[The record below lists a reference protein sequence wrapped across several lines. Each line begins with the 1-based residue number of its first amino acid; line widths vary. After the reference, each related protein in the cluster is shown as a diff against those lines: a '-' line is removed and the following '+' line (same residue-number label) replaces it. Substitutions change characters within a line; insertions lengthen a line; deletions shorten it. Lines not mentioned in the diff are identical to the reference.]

1 MGGWGIDDGEVDEL
15 TALEAEN
22 GLRQADRVFGL
33 IDAHVGDPSSLR
45 LTPELIS
52 ELNLLAVCGL
62 SANAG
67 AFRTHDDLEIAG
79 SSHVPPAA
87 CDVPDLVREM
97 CDRLTTEP
105 TWKPVT
111 RAAFVLWR
119 INWIHPFDD
128 GNGRTARGAAYLV
141 LCIALGMRLPGERTL
156 VERIRDDKRAYYN
169 CLGQADAGWRLRKPV
184 LRLTHLEQFIEKHVR
199 AQLRSVSEGD

>member
-15 TALEAEN
+15 TALEAQN

-33 IDAHVGDPSSLR
+33 IDAHVAAPSSFR
-45 LTPELIS
+45 LTSELIL
-52 ELNLLAVCGL
+52 ELNQLAVAGL
-62 SANAG
+62 SPTAG

-87 CDVPDLVREM
+87 CDVPNLLQEM
-97 CDRLTTEP
+97 CERLATESA
-105 TWKPVT
+105 WKPVT
-111 RAAFVLWR
+111 RAAYVLWR

-156 VERIRDDKRAYYN
+156 IERIRDDKRAYYN
-169 CLGQADAGWRLRKPV
+169 CLGEADAGWRLRRPV
-184 LRLTHLEQFIEKHVR
+184 LRLTHLEQFIEKQVR
-199 AQLRSVSEGD
+199 AQLRGAGEHG